1 MKQLLKSVARRF
13 AYKLCALLPPDRAL
27 AALTERF
34 HLERLTVRG
43 QYGNITFSANDRALL
58 PSYAKTGIWAERT
71 NRQLAEF
78 FASAG
83 NKGAYIDVG
92 ANVGLTTIPIARHP
106 GICCTAIE
114 PDPTNFRCLS
124 ENILANCPHNN
135 VTLRNIA
142 IFSER
147 KRLSLELD
155 EHNLGDHR
163 IRLANSGGILNEQNR
178 KVIAVDA
185 LPLDDIP
192 VSDGPLAIKLDVQGA
207 EAFVIRGG
215 RNILGRAG
223 LLIMEV
229 WPYGMGRIG
238 ADLAPIL
245 DLLRG
250 FHSVQLCP
258 GEDGPPLV
266 TQLPA
271 VAEPEL
277 IAYVDRHRN
286 DPSTYMDIVARKA
299 VRYGTPTAVT

>member
-1 MKQLLKSVARRF
+1 LRPVAARSC
-13 AYKLCALLPPDRAL
+13 LGCLDGALSPRKADGSRK
-27 AALTERF
+27 
-34 HLERLTVRG
+34 
-43 QYGNITFSANDRALL
+43 YGNITFSADDRALL
-58 PSYAKTGIWAERT
+58 PSYAKTGTWAERT

-78 FASAG
+78 FASVG
-83 NKGAYIDVG
+83 NRGACIDVG

-106 GICCTAIE
+106 GICCTATE

-124 ENILANCPHNN
+124 ENISANCPHNN

-192 VSDGPLAIKLDVQGA
+192 VSGGTLAIKLDVQGA

-215 RNILGRAG
+215 RNILDRAG
-223 LLIMEV
+223 LLIRKSG
-229 WPYGMGRIG
+229 PMGC
-238 ADLAPIL
+238 AASAPIS
-245 DLLRG
+245 LR
-250 FHSVQLCP
+250 SLIYS
-258 GEDGPPLV
+258 EDSTLSNYVPEKMTRLSLRSRPPL
-266 TQLPA
+266 
-271 VAEPEL
+271 
-277 IAYVDRHRN
+277 RSRN
-286 DPSTYMDIVARKA
+286 
-299 VRYGTPTAVT
+299 